1 VNSEKCAEGIPS
13 GNTVKVKE
21 LISKLNKQF
30 ESRVRLGIMSVLMV
44 NESVDFV
51 TLKDLLDITD
61 GNLASHL
68 SALEKNGLIEVKKQ
82 FIGRKPNTKYMA
94 TPVGRIAF
102 REHLDCLAILIR
114 DERQGTRDKQN
125 NEQ

>member
-1 VNSEKCAEGIPS
+1 MNSEQ
-13 GNTVKVKE
+13 VKE

-68 SALEKNGLIEVKKQ
+68 SALEKNSMIEVKKQ
-82 FIGRKPNTKYMA
+82 FVGRKPNTRYTA
-94 TPVGRIAF
+94 TPEGKTAF
-102 REHLDCLAILIR
+102 REHLDCLAMLIR
-114 DERQGTRDKQN
+114 DEPQRTIN
-125 NEQ
+125 NE

>member
-1 VNSEKCAEGIPS
+1 MKHPEVKIDKYAEGIPS
-13 GNTVKVKE
+13 GNIEQVKE

-68 SALEKNGLIEVKKQ
+68 SALEKNRFIEVRKQ

-94 TPVGRIAF
+94 TPAGKMAF
-102 REHLDCLAILIR
+102 REHLDYLGMLIR
-114 DERQGTRDKQN
+114 DKQK